1 MTNTFR
7 EHPQRGIFEDI
18 REHPQ
23 MAILVLSLTID
34 SLFQTKIMGVDQILQ
49 FRPNFTILEYL
60 ELGQFRNFCDVCY
73 SWLIVE
79 TSQSW
84 APRSVQWAAVITN
97 LIFGEEKCNYHQ
109 FSHHCG
115 LVVVIVIFW
124 YHQHLLETTV
134 PPQLYSLSSLL
145 NWIYACL
152 KKTIMLWW

>member
-1 MTNTFR
+1 
-7 EHPQRGIFEDI
+7 
-18 REHPQ
+18 
-23 MAILVLSLTID
+23 
-34 SLFQTKIMGVDQILQ
+34 MGADQILQ

-60 ELGQFRNFCDVCY
+60 EYLEYLELGQFCNFAMFVIRDCRNLPIM
-73 SWLIVE
+73 S
-79 TSQSW
+79 
-84 APRSVQWAAVITN
+84 AALCAVSCSHHKP
-97 LIFGEEKCNYHQ
+97 IFGEEKCNYHQ

-152 KKTIMLWW
+152 KKTIML